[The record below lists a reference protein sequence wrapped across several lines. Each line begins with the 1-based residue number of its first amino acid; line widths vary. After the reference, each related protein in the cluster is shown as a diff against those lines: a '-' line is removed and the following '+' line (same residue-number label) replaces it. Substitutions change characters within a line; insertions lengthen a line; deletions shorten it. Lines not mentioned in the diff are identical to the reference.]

1 MWDIARR
8 KILKAMQDQ
17 HVSNEILGA
26 KVGYSD
32 STIQRWFAEPKP
44 GKEDCGK
51 KSAPPYD
58 VILDIA
64 AILNLDVQS
73 LNADIGEQEM
83 RAAQKIGYAGTDELL
98 LQFETWKADHSHHC
112 ETVIAHQTEIHLR
125 EIAIKDVE
133 ISKQNEVIGQLRK
146 NVDWLKGHTRRL
158 RIALI
163 SFVVLCLACIT
174 FILVLLMFNLPQLGS
189 AGSILHQ

>member
-8 KILKAMQDQ
+8 KIVKAMQEQ
-17 HVSNEILGA
+17 HVSYETIGA

-58 VILDIA
+58 VILEIA
-64 AILNLDVQS
+64 AILKLDVQS

-98 LQFETWKADHSHHC
+98 LKFETWKADHTHHC
-112 ETVIAHQTEIHLR
+112 EMVIAHHKELHMR

-133 ISKQNEVIGQLRK
+133 ISKRDDTIGQLRK
-146 NVDWLKGHTRRL
+146 SIEWLKEQTRRL

-163 SFVVLCLACIT
+163 CFVVLCLAFIV
-174 FILVLLMFNLPQLGS
+174 FILVLIMVNLPQIG
-189 AGSILHQ
+189 AGGSILH

>member
-8 KILKAMQDQ
+8 KIVKAMQEQ
-17 HVSNEILGA
+17 HISYETIGA

-32 STIQRWFAEPKP
+32 TTIQRWFAEPKP
-44 GKEDCGK
+44 GREDCGK

-64 AILNLDVQS
+64 AILKLDVQS

-83 RAAQKIGYAGTDELL
+83 RAAQKVGYAGTDELL
-98 LQFETWKADHSHHC
+98 LRFEAWKADHTHHC
-112 ETVIAHQTEIHLR
+112 EMVIAHQKEIHLR

-133 ISKQNEVIGQLRK
+133 ISKQGEAIEQLNK
-146 NVDWLKGHTRRL
+146 NIKWLKEQTSRL
-158 RIALI
+158 RTALI
-163 SFVVLCLACIT
+163 CFVVLSFTLIA
-174 FILVLLMFNLPQLGS
+174 FILVLLMVNLPQFG
-189 AGSILHQ
+189 AGGSILH

>member
-8 KILKAMQDQ
+8 KIVKAMQEQ

-64 AILNLDVQS
+64 AILKLDVQS

-98 LQFETWKADHSHHC
+98 LKFEKWKEDHNRHC
-112 ETVIAHQTEIHLR
+112 EMVIAHHKELHMR

-133 ISKQNEVIGQLRK
+133 ISKRDETIGQLRK
-146 NVDWLKGHTRRL
+146 SIEWLKEQTRRL

-163 SFVVLCLACIT
+163 CFVVLCLAFIV
-174 FILVLLMFNLPQLGS
+174 FILVLIMVNLPQIG
-189 AGSILHQ
+189 AGGSILH